1 LISAAYSLWLYNRV
15 AFGKVTPYI
24 AQFND
29 LTHMEGF
36 VLFVLAVPT
45 LVLGI
50 QPNLLLELIHMSSLS
65 LLY

>member
-1 LISAAYSLWLYNRV
+1 V